1 MKKRVLL
8 FVTLIILAVTTK
20 ALSVIFPL
28 VIQRAIDAGVHNEMS
43 QVSSLIILLCL
54 IGILNGIVDMTDQV
68 LGKKYLNAVSHSY
81 RERITNYIL
90 HLEPDEFCKKEKSEY
105 FSIINNNIDLV
116 VNNFYFFILNV
127 IKCILVIVFTIS
139 ALFSLNSILTIIIVI
154 TAAGTVISPF
164 LFRKRLDDQ
173 NNKISSSLKNLNS
186 KLDDFLEGYL
196 TGRIFLVGQK
206 FRSRVVDASEDV
218 SKENLKYW
226 KYMQE
231 PNAVSVLLTYG
242 RDISL
247 VGIGIYLMSK
257 GSLTVGALFA
267 AIQLSNLLSA
277 PAVNLSY
284 LISSIVSSKGIKKE
298 LDQMYYEGK
307 ENTSVDKALRRES
320 ERPMDLKIQN
330 LMFSYEDKLV
340 LNDINL
346 HIEAGKKYLLVGA
359 SGSGKSSLMRILAK
373 FSTNYKGNILA
384 DSRDLC
390 DISKSEWYS
399 HISVSLQDSVM
410 FHDTLYNN
418 LTLWDELSNEKLEG
432 LVDQLNLRT
441 LIQENGIDCD
451 CTNGGSN
458 FSGGEQQRIALI
470 RSLLESKALLLID
483 EATSALDHVNYQVVE
498 SILLG
503 TKSTVVNIT
512 HKIHPEIAKQYDA
525 ILFLKDGKLA
535 AEGTYEELILQEKDF
550 QEFLQI

>member
-173 NNKISSSLKNLNS
+173 NSKISSSLKNLNS

-206 FRSRVVDASEDV
+206 FRNRVLDASEDV
-218 SKENLKYW
+218 SRENMKYW

-267 AIQLSNLLSA
+267 AIQLSNLLIA

-298 LDQMYYEGK
+298 LDQMYYEGE
-307 ENTSVDKALRRES
+307 ENTSVDKLLCRES
-320 ERPMDLKIQN
+320 ERPMDIKIQH

-359 SGSGKSSLMRILAK
+359 SGSGKSSLMCILAK

-399 HISVSLQDSVM
+399 HVSVSLQDSVM

-432 LVDQLNLRT
+432 LVDQLNLRA
-441 LIQENGIDCD
+441 LIQENGMDCD

-498 SILLG
+498 SILLS

-535 AEGTYEELILQEKDF
+535 AKGTYEELILQEKDF